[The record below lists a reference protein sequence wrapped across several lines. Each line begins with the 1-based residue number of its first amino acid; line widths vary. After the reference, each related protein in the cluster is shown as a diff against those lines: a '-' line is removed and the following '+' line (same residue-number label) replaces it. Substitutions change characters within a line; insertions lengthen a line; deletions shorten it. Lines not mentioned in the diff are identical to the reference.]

1 MSEPGQP
8 PAGGAKTPAELILAM
23 GPALFGRNWQSE
35 LADTLG
41 VNRKTI
47 RRWMN
52 GQGEPGRGVWE
63 ELSGLMESRARQLTD
78 LHAEVVGRGLL
89 GSTWQFF
96 HGGER

>member
-1 MSEPGQP
+1 
-8 PAGGAKTPAELILAM
+8 LILAV

-35 LADTLG
+35 LADNLG

-52 GQGEPGRGVWE
+52 GECEPGRGVWE
-63 ELSGLMESRARQLTD
+63 DLSELMENRARALSE
-78 LHAEVVGRGLL
+78 LHAAVVARGLL